1 MSRLITPAEPF
12 DDTTRRF
19 GRTLVEVCR
28 YERATWFYP
37 PQRTSLPYTAVN
49 VTLAVAVVAVIISVC
64 FGVQP

>member
-28 YERATWFYP
+28 YERAAWFYP
-37 PQRTSLPYTAVN
+37 PDRHSLPYRAVN
-49 VTLAVAVVAVIISVC
+49 VALAVAVVVIILSIV